1 MFIGKVFITS
11 LTTGAA
17 YVYMD
22 QEIGDEL
29 YSIIGPL
36 FFIAAIS
43 WFIAG
48 MFMGVYDMGI
58 ATILQCFVADEEM
71 FEDDQM
77 YAEGDLKSWVDSH
90 G

>member
-1 MFIGKVFITS
+1 MFVGKVFITS
-11 LTTGAA
+11 MTTGLA
-17 YVYMD
+17 YIAMS
-22 QEIGDEL
+22 QQINDEL

-36 FFIAAIS
+36 IFIAAIA

-71 FEDDQM
+71 FDDDQM
-77 YAEGDLKSWVDSH
+77 YAEGALKSWVDSH